1 MPEFKVERKILDLVK
16 HLNNDIQET
25 RDSLT
30 MNQVKARVK
39 DITKESNLNSK
50 LKKTGIALLIASHLA
65 KKRESASLRTLSL
78 EARKIIKEIEYL
90 RL

>member
-1 MPEFKVERKILDLVK
+1 
-16 HLNNDIQET
+16 
-25 RDSLT
+25 

-39 DITKESNLNSK
+39 DITKESNLHSK
-50 LKKTGIALLIASHLA
+50 LKKTGIALLATPEPITGVPGIALLIASHIA
-65 KKRESASLRTLSL
+65 KKRESASLRTLSF